1 MDFELLISAMYLKN
15 VKLFLQ
21 ERNINSNVV
30 IINQCDQE
38 KVEILKY
45 KNYTVKIYSTM
56 ERGLSKSR
64 NMALKM
70 ATAKYVLLADDD
82 IKYVKNYVE
91 IMENFIAR
99 EQASIYIFR
108 ILKEN
113 KLKWIPKKIGYLSI
127 FRVYSP
133 EILIKREDILD
144 CKICFD
150 ENFGIGANYTCGEE
164 TIFLSDCLKKKL
176 KIINSNELIGLEVKN
191 RPSYWY
197 NGLNEFVL
205 ESTGAAMT
213 RMNKYTSVFLI
224 FQFCVRK
231 HALYNKENIS
241 FLLALKIMY
250 RARAKICIMRDKND

>member
-1 MDFELLISAMYLKN
+1 MDFELLISTMYLKN

-45 KNYTVKIYSTM
+45 KNYTVKIYSTL

-70 ATAKYVLLADDD
+70 ASAKYVLLADDD
-82 IKYVKNYVE
+82 IKYMKNYVE
-91 IMENFIAR
+91 IIEKFIAK

-108 ILKEN
+108 VLKGN
-113 KLKWIPKKIGYLSI
+113 KLRWIPRKVGRNST
-127 FRVYSP
+127 FRVHSS
-133 EILIKREDILD
+133 EILLRREDVVKNEIV
-144 CKICFD
+144 FD
-150 ENFGIGANYTCGEE
+150 ERFGIGALYICGEE
-164 TIFLSDCLKKKL
+164 TIFLNDCLNKKL
-176 KIINSNELIGLEVKN
+176 RIVNSNKQIGFEEEK
-191 RPSYWY
+191 RKSYWF
-197 NGLNEFVL
+197 NGFNEDVL
-205 ESTGAAMT
+205 ISVASAMT
-213 RMNKYTSVFLI
+213 RINKHSSIFWI

-241 FLLALKIMY
+241 FLFALKIMY
-250 RARAKICIMRDKND
+250 RARAKMCIMGDKND